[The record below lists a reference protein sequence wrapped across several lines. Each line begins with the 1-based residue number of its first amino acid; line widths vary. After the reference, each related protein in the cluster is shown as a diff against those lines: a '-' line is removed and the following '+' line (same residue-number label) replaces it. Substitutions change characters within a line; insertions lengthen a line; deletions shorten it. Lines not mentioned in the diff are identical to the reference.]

1 MGRFYG
7 MGQAIGLLGQ
17 QLMQQSAAEEA
28 RKDKEAMLEETLQQR
43 RDAAELNAQTQR
55 ANAMVEL
62 EKRRLGVRQE
72 EIKTPYGAAGLSATI
87 SAVGGFDPKTTR
99 AALQYLNGED
109 VAPEQA
115 DAVRALVALDAFKKV
130 FTQTTRTGAD
140 YKALEEGKNQ
150 LIANTGTETLI
161 KKGAGVNTIAAF
173 NGAVKG
179 SPQYNSDS
187 NLYTGEL
194 SAAGAANNSARIAA
208 ARASGSSQDPMM
220 KLIGQLML
228 QEMKNGSAD
237 GRMSF
242 QKAHDASVKIATK
255 PGGMGLDDDKYR
267 EAMAAFGFPNAQM
280 NGQGAGYSGQGLL
293 NMGVGQAP
301 AGGSVFGK

>member
-161 KKGAGVNTIAAF
+161 KKGAGVNAIAAF